1 MLRPKPV
8 GWLILVY
15 VLLTKT
21 WSALG
26 LLGSLSGG
34 IKGHDPASLM
44 VLAGSVLEGLL
55 VLCYVAGSIGLI
67 LLRRWGSIVVL
78 LTATVEFVA
87 ILFGMLAS
95 FFMIM
100 NGRVEA
106 IGGMPVFTTLR
117 DLIGLFFPGAIAY
130 AVLRLRR
137 HWDAWQVAPSLRAHR
152 PRVGP
157 SAEHVKQPAWLSRLF
172 WTIIGTGLAWPS
184 ILGVIVREVLKAQG
198 KPVVPLGKG
207 VTCVIAGTF
216 FFAAPFVALA
226 FLGKSLLKRALSEDA
241 SQVSKKRFI
250 LVGACVGAGISLSV
264 VWGMHDFFQ
273 GESIAVLI
281 FAPFSPFY
289 VGFIGAAAGAL
300 IAWTFFYLWQRI
312 AGVRSL

>member
-78 LTATVEFVA
+78 LTATVELVA

-106 IGGMPVFTTLR
+106 IGGMPVF
-117 DLIGLFFPGAIAY
+117 
-130 AVLRLRR
+130 
-137 HWDAWQVAPSLRAHR
+137 
-152 PRVGP
+152 
-157 SAEHVKQPAWLSRLF
+157 
-172 WTIIGTGLAWPS
+172 
-184 ILGVIVREVLKAQG
+184 
-198 KPVVPLGKG
+198 
-207 VTCVIAGTF
+207 
-216 FFAAPFVALA
+216 
-226 FLGKSLLKRALSEDA
+226 
-241 SQVSKKRFI
+241 
-250 LVGACVGAGISLSV
+250 GI
-264 VWGMHDFFQ
+264 
-273 GESIAVLI
+273 
-281 FAPFSPFY
+281 
-289 VGFIGAAAGAL
+289 
-300 IAWTFFYLWQRI
+300 
-312 AGVRSL
+312 